1 MKKIALCFLMLPFLA
16 TSQNEKTVKTQVHR
30 AVVYQQGAMLTST
43 ETVSLSSGMTNLIFE
58 GVAPNLNQNSL
69 QASGKG
75 DFVVVDVRYNLKYEE
90 SKPVVP
96 QNELALRYQGD
107 LKAVQDSLT
116 EVGFLERINQKKM
129 EGLNIERSILLNNKM
144 MKGDLKNDSLALF
157 KEGIAFLRQKLSDI
171 DDNILKLERAQYEL
185 ALLKGKLNTR
195 QQGLYQLIN
204 GQAQTTQPQVA
215 QPIPQI
221 IVSVMAENP
230 CVAQVSISYL
240 INAAGWTASYDL
252 KASKENQNV
261 DLKHRA
267 IVYQNSGINW
277 KDVALVLS
285 TGNPNESNVKPV
297 LQPFYLAYD
306 QIRYQQER
314 LAAVT
319 NNSNYPRPAAPAVKA
334 VAEEAR
340 DEDVA
345 YDKVS
350 LDLAKQYVTVSENML
365 RVEYEIKLKYTID
378 SDNKPRNVIIQSKTL
393 PATYNYTIVP
403 KLDPDAFLMA
413 RVTAWEDLNLI
424 PGEAR
429 IYFDGAYIGVTQI
442 NPRTLSDT
450 LQLNLGRDKSI
461 VVTRTKL
468 KDKSKESFVGDT
480 KTVRRSYEISIRNN
494 KNTPI
499 RLIVEDQM
507 PVSSNQDIKVE
518 YIENSDAK
526 FNDQTGKLIWD
537 LNIKSKDTKRLQ
549 FTYEVKHPKTAT
561 ISNL

>member
-96 QNELALRYQGD
+96 QNELASRYQGD

-129 EGLNIERSILLNNKM
+129 EGLNIERGILLNNKM

-185 ALLKGKLNTR
+185 ALLKSKLNTR

-204 GQAQTTQPQVA
+204 GQTQTTQPQVA

-314 LAAVT
+314 LTAVT
-319 NNSNYPRPAAPAVKA
+319 NNSNYPRPAPAAKITEDA
-334 VAEEAR
+334 KDEAANYS
-340 DEDVA
+340 DVA
-345 YDKVS
+345 

-507 PVSSNQDIKVE
+507 PISSNQDIKVE

-537 LNIKSKDTKRLQ
+537 LNIKSKDSKRLQ